1 MPKRKKSF
9 ADQHELYESN
19 DSDDDYAEL
28 INLPNPDDSGD
39 SDEESDNEDFHSS
52 NLDGNIEDFLS
63 QYTYR
68 KISKCYRDDQTKLEN
83 EHVYQWVDGE
93 KIYNNDIQNELLL
106 SNTEKA
112 KICISSYVEL
122 FEMFFTDD
130 MKNYI
135 IEATRENGYDLSKID
150 LNTFLGVI
158 ILSSFNERKSQRDYW
173 SSDPLLSCD
182 IVQQAITRNTFEQ
195 IKSHLKCSKPAD
207 KNPNDKA
214 WRVRVLMNKFRKNIQ
229 RFGYFQTALSIDEMM
244 AKSYA
249 RTSLLQFIRGK
260 PIRRGLKFWGCCR
273 SDGFLLDFDLYCGK
287 DSNEN
292 LLNKYSLGS
301 RVVMNLLVPFFK
313 KLSLTEISRFHL
325 YFDNFFTNFD
335 LILHLQKQG
344 LRCTGTIRDNRV
356 PKEARNVIDKKALRG
371 TCIAKHD
378 QNSGINYIS
387 IKDSKQVSIA
397 SSIAGVSPKL
407 PSQRYSAEK
416 KARVD
421 VHFPCAFHTYNKFMG
436 GVDLHDNHCNNVLL
450 CIRSKKWTW
459 VVLIRLIQ
467 SPIVNELV
475 LYNTCKSEDKK
486 VGSKDFTMSIVR
498 QYLENG
504 KKHRSKKHEVS
515 YKELKKTIPLQNA
528 RSEPQNFATHVLYI
542 SVKHALMIT
551 MKNKVRIIE
560 FRNYK

>member
-19 DSDDDYAEL
+19 DSDDDCAEL
-28 INLPNPDDSGD
+28 IDLPNPDDSGD

-52 NLDGNIEDFLS
+52 NLDGNIEDLLS

-83 EHVYQWVDGE
+83 EHP
-93 KIYNNDIQNELLL
+93 
-106 SNTEKA
+106 T
-112 KICISSYVEL
+112 
-122 FEMFFTDD
+122 
-130 MKNYI
+130 
-135 IEATRENGYDLSKID
+135 
-150 LNTFLGVI
+150 
-158 ILSSFNERKSQRDYW
+158 
-173 SSDPLLSCD
+173 
-182 IVQQAITRNTFEQ
+182 
-195 IKSHLKCSKPAD
+195 D

-260 PIRRGLKFWGCCR
+260 PIRRGLKFWGCCT

-287 DSNEN
+287 DTNAN
-292 LLNKYSLGS
+292 LLNKCSLGS
-301 RVVMNLLVPFFK
+301 RVVMNLLVPFSK
-313 KLSLTEISRFHL
+313 KLSSTEIPRFHL

-335 LILHLQKQG
+335 LILHLQKLG

-421 VHFPCAFHTYNKFMG
+421 VHFLCAFHTHNKFMG
-436 GVDLHDNHCNNVLL
+436 GVDLHDNHCNNVLP

-467 SPIVNELV
+467 SAIVNALV

-486 VGSKDFTMSIVR
+486 VGSKDFTMSVAR

-515 YKELKKTIPLQNA
+515 YKELKKNCSTAKCPIRTAKFCNTC
-528 RSEPQNFATHVLYI
+528 SLYFC
-542 SVKHALMIT
+542 KTCFDDNHE
-551 MKNKVRIIE
+551 K
-560 FRNYK
+560 

>member
-19 DSDDDYAEL
+19 DSDDDCAEL
-28 INLPNPDDSGD
+28 IDLPNPDDSGD

-52 NLDGNIEDFLS
+52 NLDGNIEDLS
-63 QYTYR
+63 QYTCR

-83 EHVYQWVDGE
+83 EHMTG
-93 KIYNNDIQNELLL
+93 KI
-106 SNTEKA
+106 T
-112 KICISSYVEL
+112 SSKRL
-122 FEMFFTDD
+122 
-130 MKNYI
+130 
-135 IEATRENGYDLSKID
+135 ENGYDLSKID

-158 ILSSFNERKSQRDYW
+158 ILSSFNERKSQREYW

-214 WRVRVLMNKFRKNIQ
+214 WR
-229 RFGYFQTALSIDEMM
+229 
-244 AKSYA
+244 
-249 RTSLLQFIRGK
+249 FIRGK
-260 PIRRGLKFWGCCR
+260 PIRRGLKFWGCCT

-287 DSNEN
+287 DSNAN
-292 LLNKYSLGS
+292 LLNKCSLGS
-301 RVVMNLLVPFFK
+301 RVVINLLVPFSK
-313 KLSLTEISRFHL
+313 KLSSTEIPRFHL

-335 LILHLQKQG
+335 LILHLQKLG

-356 PKEARNVIDKKALRG
+356 PKEARNVIDKKALR
-371 TCIAKHD
+371 
-378 QNSGINYIS
+378 
-387 IKDSKQVSIA
+387 
-397 SSIAGVSPKL
+397 GVSPKL

-436 GVDLHDNHCNNVLL
+436 GVDLHDNHCNNVLPI
-450 CIRSKKWTW
+450 IRSKKWTW

-467 SPIVNELV
+467 SAIVNALV

-486 VGSKDFTMSIVR
+486 VGSKNFTLSIAR
-498 QYLENG
+498 QYLENAN
-504 KKHRSKKHEVS
+504 HRETYVNLGFRTFMSGNVE
-515 YKELKKTIPLQNA
+515 KTG
-528 RSEPQNFATHVLYI
+528 
-542 SVKHALMIT
+542 
-551 MKNKVRIIE
+551 
-560 FRNYK
+560 